1 MKKKILIKN
10 MVCNRCK
17 STIYNELKIAGF
29 DIDSIELGQVVLN
42 TNPSHDD
49 SIVESI
55 LKHHGFEIIK
65 DETDA
70 LIEHLKVS
78 LIKKIESNEI
88 NNLSIFL
95 SKHFD
100 KSYAVLSKLFSKK
113 EGITIEKYL
122 INLKIER
129 VKELI
134 QLGQLNFSEI
144 AYTLN
149 YSNSSHL
156 SRQFKTVTGMSMSS
170 YRSLQNWD
178 RKTLDQII

>member
-1 MKKKILIKN
+1 
-10 MVCNRCK
+10 MVCSRCK

-70 LIEHLKVS
+70 LIEHLKIS
-78 LIKKIESNEI
+78 FIKKIESNEI
-88 NNLSIFL
+88 NNLSTFL
-95 SKHFD
+95 DKHFD

-144 AYTLN
+144 AYNLN
-149 YSNSSHL
+149 YTSSSHL
-156 SRQFKTVTGMSMSS
+156 ARQFKNITGMSMTE
-170 YRSLQNWD
+170 YKKLQQWD
-178 RKTLDQII
+178 RKTLDGII

>member
-1 MKKKILIKN
+1 

-29 DIDSIELGQVVLN
+29 DIDSIELGRVVLN
-42 TNPSHDD
+42 THPSHDD

-70 LIEHLKVS
+70 LIEHLKVL

-95 SKHFD
+95 SKHFK
-100 KSYAVLSKLFSKK
+100 KSYSALSKLFSKK

-144 AYTLN
+144 AYNLN
-149 YSNSSHL
+149 YTSSSHL
-156 SRQFKTVTGMSMSS
+156 ARQFKNITGMSMTE
-170 YRSLQNWD
+170 YKKLQQWD
-178 RKTLDQII
+178 RKTLDGII